1 MSSWELYSYF
11 YSLSLRNLF
20 PYQQLLED
28 LNDALQIREGESILD
43 AGCGP
48 GLVTERIVQAN
59 KGKRISVTG
68 LDLSKRMVNRARGRC
83 KDFNIRFLAAD
94 LNRPL
99 GFPDSSFDKVVCSN
113 TLYALEDPRRVLVE
127 FHRILKQG
135 SALVIA
141 NPKPNANERPLV
153 RAHISAINRLTPIH
167 RKTYHIVTSILLI
180 PIHVTVIAINRAIVQ
195 RGRSREYHFWN
206 KEELYR
212 VLQEAGFRGIHID
225 SCYANQDWLVTAEK

>member
-48 GLVTERIVQAN
+48 GLVIERIVQAN
-59 KGKRISVTG
+59 KEKRISVTG

-83 KDFNIRFLAAD
+83 KNFNIGFLAAD

-141 NPKPNANERPLV
+141 NPKPNANERQLV